1 MSKYYNIPEQNN
13 SFEIDKNQNN
23 RNEIQIL

>member
-1 MSKYYNIPEQNN
+1 MSKSYSILEQNN
-13 SFEIDKNQNN
+13 SFERDKNQNN